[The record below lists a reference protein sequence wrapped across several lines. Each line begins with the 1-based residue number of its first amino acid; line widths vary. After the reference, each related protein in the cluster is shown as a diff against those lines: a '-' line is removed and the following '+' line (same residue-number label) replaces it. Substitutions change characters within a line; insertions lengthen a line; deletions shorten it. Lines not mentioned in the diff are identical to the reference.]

1 MIWTNVFDSEIFSVE
16 TNFGTTPYL
25 RERSLLRIT
34 IKVVRG
40 SNIDIYYVKI
50 YETMS
55 YDKGDGVVIVDITDY
70 VRAYPQP
77 LLAPLTVIYNG
88 QTVAIPEWSARFVN
102 VDKEIIPQNGE
113 IGEYAPIIA
122 PSYYFKGLWGIST
135 QFVLYVPPRVPPLY
149 FTEYVNGSPST
160 SIFQQNTLQSVEV
173 SGNSLKFQVR
183 TSLSSI
189 IVRNVSIREP
199 QCGRR
204 YALVQWQCRLGF
216 TKRATWEV
224 AEVKHSATDIVDLVN
239 IYGGWNTRKGSEVSV
254 VLRLR
259 DLTPYDYWYYS
270 DIITS
275 NDVRVA
281 LNEIDK
287 DLDDSTIVDV
297 VTKSATI
304 PNSGTKT
311 LEVEIKYRK
320 YGCPI

>member
-1 MIWTNVFDSEIFSVE
+1 MIWITIFQGSYYNLE

-25 RERSLLRIT
+25 RERSLLRVT
-34 IKVVRG
+34 ING
-40 SNIDIYYVKI
+40 NTSSSIYVYYPEIGQV
-50 YETMS
+50 S
-55 YDKGDGVVIVDITDY
+55 YDQGDGVVIIDITDY

-77 LLAPLTVIYNG
+77 SSPITVVYYG
-88 QTVAIPEWSARFVN
+88 QSSAVRWRATYFANIDNEVIPRF
-102 VDKEIIPQNGE
+102 
-113 IGEYAPIIA
+113 
-122 PSYYFKGLWGIST
+122 
-135 QFVLYVPPRVPPLY
+135 
-149 FTEYVNGSPST
+149 
-160 SIFQQNTLQSVEV
+160 
-173 SGNSLKFQVR
+173 
-183 TSLSSI
+183 
-189 IVRNVSIREP
+189 NVSADSGLRMLPPTYILDNIFGVSSAFEMYTERYLYIDTVDETFEFDSGFVTFDAIGAFRVYGDFEGTATFSP
-199 QCGRR
+199 KPLLCNRQ
-204 YALVQWQCRLGF
+204 YALVQWQSRFGNI
-216 TKRATWEV
+216 KRATWEV

-239 IYGGWNTRKGSEVSV
+239 VYGGWKSRKSSEVSV

>member
-1 MIWTNVFDSEIFSVE
+1 MIWTAIFQGDFFTLE

-34 IKVVRG
+34 IERDRNA
-40 SNIDIYYVKI
+40 NIEIYYPEI
-50 YETMS
+50 DQRMA
-55 YDKGDGVVIVDITDY
+55 YDKGDGVVIIDITDY
-70 VRAYPQP
+70 VCAYPRPSDPISVSYFDDETTVRWRATYFANIDNEVIPRFNVLVDSGLRMLPPNYILDNIFGVSNKFEMYTEIYLYIDTVDETFEFDGGFATFDAIGGFSLYGDFRGFVIYKTKP
-77 LLAPLTVIYNG
+77 LLCNR
-88 QTVAIPEWSARFVN
+88 Q
-102 VDKEIIPQNGE
+102 
-113 IGEYAPIIA
+113 
-122 PSYYFKGLWGIST
+122 
-135 QFVLYVPPRVPPLY
+135 
-149 FTEYVNGSPST
+149 
-160 SIFQQNTLQSVEV
+160 
-173 SGNSLKFQVR
+173 
-183 TSLSSI
+183 
-189 IVRNVSIREP
+189 
-199 QCGRR
+199 
-204 YALVQWQCRLGF
+204 YALVQWQSRFGNI
-216 TKRATWEV
+216 KRATWEV
-224 AEVKHSATDIVDLVN
+224 ADVKHSATDVVELVN
-239 IYGGWNTRKGSEVSV
+239 IYGGWKSRKGIEVSV